1 MSEEIHVGKLPIPTP
16 TGEEEEEECYSKEK
30 CENIPEH
37 EIESFD
43 IEPDDYNDSYSA
55 KNNGG
60 IDLGNRIDE
69 SFALET
75 RVSTDAVERRQ
86 LLRKIFRYRTMFKEE
101 TADLPISQA
110 PDLNMTQLRSLS
122 DDVEFMV
129 ACRRSA
135 TQSRRVFITG
145 VSVAEAIAQPIGFK
159 IKGLTQV
166 MQAEEDIMKTVD
178 EISIK
183 YESDMMVAPEIRLGM
198 TLAHLCLTLHK
209 LNSAAEETMQS
220 GEISQESIQQEKQ
233 QTDKE
238 KKETNLMEGL

>member
-1 MSEEIHVGKLPIPTP
+1 MSENMNVGKLPIPVP
-16 TGEEEEEECYSKEK
+16 TFPNDEHEDLA
-30 CENIPEH
+30 ENIPEH

-43 IEPDDYNDSYSA
+43 IEPSEYNNHSTQ
-55 KNNGG
+55 N
-60 IDLGNRIDE
+60 DE
-69 SFALET
+69 DSFALEKKSDDSLT
-75 RVSTDAVERRQ
+75 VSTDAVERRQ

-135 TQSRRVFITG
+135 TQSRRVFLTG

-166 MQAEEDIMKTVD
+166 IQAEDDVMKTVD

-209 LNSAAEETMQS
+209 LNSAAETQP
-220 GEISQESIQQEKQ
+220 GEISQENFSEEKQ
-233 QTDKE
+233 QQDTEQKE